1 MGIQQRDPPK
11 VSMAPPDRVKSSR
24 GKAHALALA
33 LVALAL
39 ALDWVLAKFLEDN
52 SFGFV
57 GLGLPYRY
65 IGFRV
70 YTACGFHIAAFH
82 ASIPKH
88 TTSEASN
95 SEFVK
100 GNSCLRNLQPCWFAS
115 EHREKTDQGFCVLR
129 RISPRMLFQV
139 CFGFGQ

>member
-57 GLGLPYRY
+57 GLAIQICRVQGVYSLWLPYSGFPCIYTEAHY
-65 IGFRV
+65 IR
-70 YTACGFHIAAFH
+70 
-82 ASIPKH
+82 SK
-88 TTSEASN
+88 
-95 SEFVK
+95 
-100 GNSCLRNLQPCWFAS
+100 
-115 EHREKTDQGFCVLR
+115 
-129 RISPRMLFQV
+129 
-139 CFGFGQ
+139 